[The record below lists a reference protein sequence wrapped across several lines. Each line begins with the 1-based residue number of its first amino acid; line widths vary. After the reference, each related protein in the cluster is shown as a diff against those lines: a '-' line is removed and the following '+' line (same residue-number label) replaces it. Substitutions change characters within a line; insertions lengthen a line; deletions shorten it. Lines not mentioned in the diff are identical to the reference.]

1 MMILQFVRQVCARL
15 RKGASPELG
24 GSTPGKGEVTM
35 PSFLPRPLRPTYIPP
50 PTYSPVAYSPPA
62 HPPLV
67 PYPYPASPCAVG
79 QVRPDASNYGEDGA
93 WPILLDEYVEWRR
106 ARDGTA

>member
-1 MMILQFVRQVCARL
+1 MIDLLLSPTWHAHVPSLSAFLAGHKLLAQRGVLLDEWMMILQFVR
-15 RKGASPELG
+15 
-24 GSTPGKGEVTM
+24 
-35 PSFLPRPLRPTYIPP
+35 
-50 PTYSPVAYSPPA
+50 
-62 HPPLV
+62 
-67 PYPYPASPCAVG
+67 